1 MKKMIKTFTAVG
13 LMLVINTSMV
23 FASVPFN
30 DTAMTSYNDAIEA
43 LASQEIVGGVG
54 HGLFQPDRQIT
65 NAEAI
70 QMITKAFNI
79 NLSYMT
85 FIKAPELSDFFD
97 FASAD
102 AWYEDAFINAGANG
116 LPIDRTIMPNESMTR
131 ENFYSIL
138 EAAMEMRNEL
148 PMINLIPTAIED
160 FESMDV
166 LKSGAIHR
174 ALAYGI
180 LKLDEDGMFYPNAYL
195 TRGEAAQAVYDA
207 MNVEHKLEAAGN
219 AMTGKLE
226 VTEAE
231 DGVTLTFTMKNDSD
245 ETALL
250 TYHNGQRYDIYIYDS
265 YGTLIYQWSNDKV
278 FTMAIESVVVDPG
291 KTIEYETVWP
301 MTDNE
306 GKRVLRGQYNVV
318 FESAYDI
325 VGNKATT
332 TDSMFIIVP

>member
-1 MKKMIKTFTAVG
+1 MKKMIKTFVAVG

-30 DTAMTSYNDAIEA
+30 DTAMTSYNDAIES
-43 LASQEIVGGVG
+43 LASQGIVGGVG
-54 HGLFQPDRQIT
+54 NGLFQPERQIT

-85 FIKAPELSDFFD
+85 FIKAPELTDFFD
-97 FASAD
+97 NADAD
-102 AWYEDAFINAGANG
+102 AWYRDAFINAGANG
-116 LPIDRTIMPNESMTR
+116 LPVDRTIVPNERMTR
-131 ENFYSIL
+131 ENFYSLL

-148 PMINLIPTAIED
+148 PMIKLIPTTIED
-160 FESMDV
+160 FENMDV

-174 ALAYGI
+174 AIAYGI
-180 LKLDEDGMFYPNAYL
+180 LKLDAEGMFYPNYNL

-207 MNVEHKLEAAGN
+207 INVEQKLKAASRVMKGE
-219 AMTGKLE
+219 LE
-226 VTEAE
+226 VTEAD
-231 DGVTLTFTMKNDSD
+231 DGVTLTFTMTNDSD

-265 YGTLIYQWSNDKV
+265 YGTLIYQWSHDKA
-278 FTMAIESVVVDPG
+278 FTMALASVEIDPG
-291 KTIEYETVWP
+291 KTVEYQAIWP

-325 VGNKATT
+325 VGSKVTT
-332 TDSMFIIVP
+332 TDSMFILVP